1 MLRKEK
7 NIIEEIYVNLK
18 TELKKKKEAIENT
31 IIEAGR
37 AHVNRNYAENE
48 LNELIEKAQT

>member
-7 NIIEEIYVNLK
+7 NIIEEIYLNLK
-18 TELKKKKEAIENT
+18 GELKKKKDSIENT
-31 IIEAGR
+31 IIEAGW

-48 LNELIEKAQT
+48 LNELITKA